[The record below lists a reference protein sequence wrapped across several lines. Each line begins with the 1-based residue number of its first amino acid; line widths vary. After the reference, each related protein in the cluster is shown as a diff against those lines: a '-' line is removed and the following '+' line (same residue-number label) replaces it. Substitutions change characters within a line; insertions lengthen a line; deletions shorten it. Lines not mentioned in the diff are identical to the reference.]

1 LQKRRLRGRRCTFT
15 KLLRPLFSAGAG
27 FMIVLLSLLLIAF
40 IFGIWMGLCFYR
52 RITVKVSAD
61 AIAPRY
67 PKSRTH
73 TYQG

>member
-1 LQKRRLRGRRCTFT
+1 
-15 KLLRPLFSAGAG
+15 
-27 FMIVLLSLLLIAF
+27 MIVLLSLLLIAF

-52 RITVKVSAD
+52 RIAVKVSAD
-61 AIAPRY
+61 TAIVPRY